1 MPNFEIEFN
10 NGLYSGTYD
19 VTGNGLDL
27 HNVVKHDDGEHPIT
41 KPSILKQLEEEI
53 EGLYEYEISEERAQ
67 LDWEYGNSLADA
79 RRDDL

>member
-19 VTGNGLDL
+19 VTANGLDL
-27 HNVVKHDDGEHPIT
+27 HNVVKHDEGEHPIT

-53 EGLYEYEISEERAQ
+53 EGLYEYEISQERAQ
-67 LDWEYGNSLADA
+67 LDWERGNSLADA

>member
-19 VTGNGLDL
+19 VTANGLDL

-41 KPSILKQLEEEI
+41 KPSILKQLEEAI
-53 EGLYEYEISEERAQ
+53 ENEHGDDIAVERQEAFFVSNGRLPEREY
-67 LDWEYGNSLADA
+67 DC
-79 RRDDL
+79 

>member
-10 NGLYSGTYD
+10 KGLYSGTYD
-19 VTGNGLDL
+19 VTANGLDL
-27 HNVVKHDDGEHPIT
+27 HNVVKHDEGEHPIT

>member
-1 MPNFEIEFN
+1 MPSFEIEFN

-19 VTGNGLDL
+19 VTENGLDL
-27 HNVVKHDDGEHPIT
+27 HNVVKHDEGEHPIT

-67 LDWEYGNSLADA
+67 LDFENCVSVAEM
-79 RRDDL
+79 RRDEY